1 VTPGLAAGVGVSMN
15 RRLIVLASL
24 LAPLVLTGCLGNTPD
39 RIETFD
45 FVDAADRVEIDTGSG
60 DIEVHVDAQA
70 LETSVEAHVY
80 GDATRLDVSL
90 DDGALVLRHRC
101 PKRTR
106 QCGVDWIVTLPEAEA
121 GRIYD
126 LSSGS
131 GDIGVADAAGVFV
144 AHTGSGDIGL
154 HDVLAT
160 DVELE
165 TGSGDIGARLN
176 GAPESVVAKT
186 GSGDIGFALPAG
198 GYQIDIDTGSG
209 DISLRG
215 VSNDSAAD
223 GVVELRTGSGDVSVR
238 GR

>member
-1 VTPGLAAGVGVSMN
+1 MN
-15 RRLIVLASL
+15 RRLLVLASL
-24 LAPLVLTGCLGNTPD
+24 LAPLTLTGCFGNTPD
-39 RIETFD
+39 RTETFD
-45 FVDAADRVEIDTGSG
+45 YADAVERVEIDTGSG
-60 DIEVHVDAQA
+60 DIEVHVESQA
-70 LETSVEAHVY
+70 LETSVEARIY
-80 GDATRLDVSL
+80 GDATRAEASL
-90 DDGALVLRHRC
+90 EGGALALRHHC
-101 PKRTR
+101 PKRAR
-106 QCGVDWIVTLPEAEA
+106 QCGVDWIVTLPSSEA

-144 AHTGSGDIGL
+144 AHTGSGDIAL

-165 TGSGDIGARLN
+165 TGSGDIGARLD
-176 GAPESVVAKT
+176 GAPESVLAKT
-186 GSGDIGFALPAG
+186 GSGDIGFALPSG

-215 VSNDSAAD
+215 VSNDSGAS
-223 GVVELRTGSGDVSVR
+223 GIVELRTGSGDVSVR